1 MNSDHVERILAQW
14 ETQRPELDCSAMA
27 VIGRLNR
34 SSRLIEKRLLPVF
47 KQHGI
52 SAIEFD
58 ILATL
63 RRSAAPVTP
72 TDLYQALMLTSGTV
86 STRIEKLV
94 QDGYIQRTHADRDRR
109 RCHVSLTERGM
120 SLIDEALD
128 AHVAN
133 QQQLL
138 QPLTHDEQDQLAHL
152 LQRWLISNE

>member
-58 ILATL
+58 ILAT
-63 RRSAAPVTP
+63 
-72 TDLYQALMLTSGTV
+72 
-86 STRIEKLV
+86 
-94 QDGYIQRTHADRDRR
+94 
-109 RCHVSLTERGM
+109 
-120 SLIDEALD
+120 
-128 AHVAN
+128 
-133 QQQLL
+133 
-138 QPLTHDEQDQLAHL
+138 
-152 LQRWLISNE
+152 